1 MNKKGN
7 EFDSKNQKSG
17 DSYEELT
24 QEDISLFVKT
34 KFTEVK
40 DSNSIKNL
48 VSFQTMNKFLIMA
61 HNQEELKV
69 MGRIVASNNKKN
81 LSEIL
86 IEYEKHL
93 KLTLKS
99 KPTIQTHSNVMMH
112 IFGFFSKGFSILEKD
127 KFFEL
132 QDDYKNEKITI
143 GEILAKIN
151 PTIYRFNKIYLTS
164 QTYFLLYSNPDP
176 RNIFKI
182 LKKEEELKL

>member
-93 KLTLKS
+93 KLTLKF

-112 IFGFFSKGFSILEKD
+112 IF
-127 KFFEL
+127 
-132 QDDYKNEKITI
+132 
-143 GEILAKIN
+143 
-151 PTIYRFNKIYLTS
+151 
-164 QTYFLLYSNPDP
+164 
-176 RNIFKI
+176 
-182 LKKEEELKL
+182 